1 MAILIFNRSKLFFF
15 REWLQ
20 DADDQLVMLTQIER
34 PDLDKY
40 DHVEIIES
48 FDKNG
53 WTEIRS
59 LELHR
64 EYNFRIILPHQERD
78 LIRAARLREYLGL
91 PGQSVESTLAYRNK
105 VRMKEMVRR
114 AGVEFADFQTLDSP
128 LDLYRFALDNGFP
141 LIVKQIDGAGSRNV
155 QVLSDMA
162 DLQSFL
168 TAGMPQNF
176 MVEKFVDGIM
186 YHADGIVQDGRL
198 LFSCVSRYLYGCL
211 AYKQLQSVG
220 SIIVSPHKSIAKRV
234 KSLVEQVIEAL
245 PPSPVLAFHA
255 EFFHTETDKLLLC
268 EIASRTAGGR
278 TMETIE
284 TAYGVNLAKS
294 WVRLQCGLPEVI
306 EPKFGMS
313 SGSLVIPPR
322 KGKLAEI
329 PASAP
334 FPWVI
339 DYNPTVQPGES
350 LEDPVS
356 SGCNIATALVVGE
369 TDDSVESRLVELNEW
384 FLGSL
389 RWEPEEGTHRTR

>member
-1 MAILIFNRSKLFFF
+1 MAILIFNRTKLFFF
-15 REWLQ
+15 KEWLH
-20 DADDQLVMLTQIER
+20 DAEDQLVMLTQIER

-53 WTEIRS
+53 WTEIRA
-59 LELHR
+59 LELHS
-64 EYNFRIILPHQERD
+64 EYNFRVILPHQEKD
-78 LIRAARLREYLGL
+78 VIRAARLREYLGV
-91 PGQSVESTLAYRNK
+91 PGQSVESAIAYRDK

-114 AGVEFADFQTLDSP
+114 AGVEVADFQSLDSP
-128 LDLYRFALDNGFP
+128 LDLYRFALDKGFP
-141 LIVKQIDGAGSRNV
+141 LIVKPVDGAGSRSV

-168 TAGMPQNF
+168 TAGMPPNF
-176 MVEKFVDGIM
+176 MVEKFVEGIM

-220 SIIVSPHKSIAKRV
+220 SIIVNPHKSIARRIN
-234 KSLVEQVIEAL
+234 SLVAQVIEAL
-245 PPSPVLAFHA
+245 PRVPVLAFHA
-255 EFFHTETDKLLLC
+255 EFFHTETDKLLMC

-278 TMETIE
+278 TMETVE

-294 WVRLQCGLPEVI
+294 WVRLQCGLPEVVQ
-306 EPKFGMS
+306 PKFGVS
-313 SGSLVIPPR
+313 SGSLVVPPR

-329 PASAP
+329 PECAP

-339 DYNPTVQPGES
+339 DYKPTVKPGE
-350 LEDPVS
+350 LLNDPFS
-356 SGCNIATALVVGE
+356 SGCNMATALIVGE
-369 TDDSVESRLVELNEW
+369 TDESVESRLVELNEW

-389 RWEPEEGTHRTR
+389 RWEPEEGTKHTP